1 MMATIN
7 YRIGDEAMLDEI
19 RELWEAL
26 NQHHSDISDNFKAHY
41 HSFSFDLRKRNLLMK
56 AKNGSLRIEVAVDQ
70 ESLKN
75 VGYCISRVE
84 FSGDAE
90 MESLYVAENYR
101 GLGLGERLL
110 SNAINWMDEM
120 GARTKTVSVAIGN
133 EKAFGFY
140 ERFGFYPR
148 KTQLEQIK

>member
-1 MMATIN
+1 MATII
-7 YRIGDEAMLDEI
+7 YRNGDEAMLDEI

-26 NQHHSDISDNFKAHY
+26 NQHHGHISENFKSHY
-41 HSFSFDLRKRNLLMK
+41 ENFPFESRKRNLLLK
-56 AKNGSLRIEVAVDQ
+56 AKNGRLRIEMAVDQ
-70 ESLKN
+70 ENMKN
-75 VGYCISRVE
+75 VGYCISRIE

-90 MESLYVAENYR
+90 MESLYVEENYR
-101 GLGLGERLL
+101 GLGIGELLL

-120 GARTKTVSVAIGN
+120 GAHTKTVSVAVGN

-140 ERFGFYPR
+140 QRFGFYPR